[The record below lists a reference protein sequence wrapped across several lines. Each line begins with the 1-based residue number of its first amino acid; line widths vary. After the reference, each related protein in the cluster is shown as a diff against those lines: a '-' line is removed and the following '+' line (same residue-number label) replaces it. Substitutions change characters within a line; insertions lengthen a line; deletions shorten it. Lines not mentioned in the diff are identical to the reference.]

1 MKITGYNRFQNDN
14 DFDTSPSILVLTK
27 KDLKAKGDDIKEV
40 TLKARGTRPD
50 ICLIP
55 KKYKENFLQNDVIK
69 SLMGC
74 FMMGGVMKTKF
85 QFYY

>member
-1 MKITGYNRFQNDN
+1 MTGYNRFQNGD

-27 KDLKAKGDDIKEV
+27 KELKAKGDKIKEV
-40 TLKARGTRPD
+40 ILDARGTRPD

-55 KKYKENFLQNDVIK
+55 IKYQDNYLENEVIK

-74 FMMGGVMKTKF
+74 FTIGAKIRTKF
-85 QFYY
+85 QFYK